1 MSNFA
6 TDILGGVKFF
16 AKNKALFRDGNTA
29 SASSNDTAAK
39 LMLDISKYTRW
50 ESLASNDLTTEAI
63 TINFSSAKTLDR
75 LIFTEHNLKAFTIT
89 YNSGTEFTNV
99 NNLDGDI
106 VGGIAETDYNLD
118 TAYYRFDSVSVS
130 SIVISATTAQVVD
143 AQKYITQFIAT
154 AELGTLA
161 GFPRIQNVQHNRN
174 IKGSKAL
181 SGKNVIQKGYETTT
195 FRINFKTYPVQLDI
209 DLVEDLHES
218 EDSFLGDFIEDQSV
232 DSPVDNASHNS
243 LATEIVQALET
254 LTEREEAVLRLRY
267 GLDDGQP
274 RKLEEV
280 GNRFGITR
288 ERVRQIE
295 TKAIRKLRHP
305 LRAQR
310 LKGFLDGLSV

>member
-218 EDSFLGDFIEDQSV
+218 EDSFLVWLCGGRYGTDYFTIDQ
-232 DSPVDNASHNS
+232 
-243 LATEIVQALET
+243 
-254 LTEREEAVLRLRY
+254 RGWRLRDLY
-267 GLDDGQP
+267 NMQISRPLGANYAKGIYQNGVNTRLA
-274 RKLEEV
+274 LVEV
-280 GNRFGITR
+280 I
-288 ERVRQIE
+288 
-295 TKAIRKLRHP
+295 
-305 LRAQR
+305 
-310 LKGFLDGLSV
+310 